1 MLFLFQNIELYWN
14 FNTFFPYL
22 QASSEELEIE
32 DGIAHNPNIITMV
45 EAEDDMTRCIYI
57 DSVDSGRSSDTGTHQ
72 SWTSSTSS
80 TKSSSGNSKN
90 SNSES
95 SKNRSS
101 SSNNNNSSGNASSSS
116 SSSHGDPHNKVQIVN
131 HNFCDYL
138 GSVKRNGPMGCTV
151 PKGSSAQQADKNN
164 PGSAVAKAAAQQPN
178 YASIQSSSCQNKV
191 RVYVPYSTLIGKP

>member
-1 MLFLFQNIELYWN
+1 
-14 FNTFFPYL
+14 
-22 QASSEELEIE
+22 
-32 DGIAHNPNIITMV
+32 MV

-80 TKSSSGNSKN
+80 NKSSNGNSKN
-90 SNSES
+90 SES
-95 SKNRSS
+95 SNNRSS
-101 SSNNNNSSGNASSSS
+101 NNKNNTSSSS
-116 SSSHGDPHNKVQIVN
+116 SPGDPYNKVQIVN

>member
-1 MLFLFQNIELYWN
+1 
-14 FNTFFPYL
+14 
-22 QASSEELEIE
+22 
-32 DGIAHNPNIITMV
+32 
-45 EAEDDMTRCIYI
+45 MTRCIYI

-101 SSNNNNSSGNASSSS
+101 SSNNNNNNNSSGTASSSS

-151 PKGSSAQQADKNN
+151 PKGSSAHQADKNN

-191 RVYVPYSTLIGKP
+191 RVYVPYSTLIGKN

>member
-1 MLFLFQNIELYWN
+1 
-14 FNTFFPYL
+14 
-22 QASSEELEIE
+22 
-32 DGIAHNPNIITMV
+32 MV

-101 SSNNNNSSGNASSSS
+101 SSNNNNNSSGTASSSS
-116 SSSHGDPHNKVQIVN
+116 SSSHKDPHNKVQIVN

-138 GSVKRNGPMGCTV
+138 GSVKRNGPLGCTV
-151 PKGSSAQQADKNN
+151 PTGSSAQQADKNN
-164 PGSAVAKAAAQQPN
+164 PGSAVAKEAAQQPN